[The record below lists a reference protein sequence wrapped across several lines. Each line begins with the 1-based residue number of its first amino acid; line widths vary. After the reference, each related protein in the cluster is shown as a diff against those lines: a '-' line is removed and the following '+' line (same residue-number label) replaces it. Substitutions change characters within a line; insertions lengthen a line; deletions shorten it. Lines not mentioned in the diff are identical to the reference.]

1 LRRLTRWGR
10 AGAGAL
16 AGAALLW
23 VLAQALANR
32 EATLARLRGRASEAL
47 QARLGEAELGGEAS
61 VDWLFRATVGP
72 VTVPASAR
80 GAPPVVRIE
89 RVKVRASWSA
99 LLAGRVEP
107 ASIRLL
113 GVRVV
118 PGPGG
123 RELRAL
129 AARVRAAR
137 RKPEAAGGPARR
149 GADPVLIVRGLTAAL
164 ETGEELGPYDGR
176 IARALDGAW
185 ETIAAEA
192 RLPGGG
198 RAEGTLRRWRG
209 AASTA
214 AAAPASA
221 APAPPTATATPAG
234 DRSASSWLAT
244 LHLQAGPADLPA
256 SLRARA
262 LRAEGGALT
271 LDLSA
276 EGAGGDARAS
286 VRGAAANLL
295 LAGEPLG
302 PDPVGPLSVSGEAE
316 VAWSRAEGKLRVR
329 RAVLR
334 PAGPLAV
341 EASGW
346 VATGGDLP
354 FELAVTV
361 PPVDY
366 RALVDALP
374 PALAPGPA
382 APRPAGSFGGT
393 LALSGALRRPSGWT
407 VAADVDLAGL
417 REAARKGPP
426 SPLRATFTARLT
438 GADGDEPVAIVVGPE
453 NPDFVPLAELPEHV
467 YRAVTTGEDAGF
479 FGHRGFDFDELRNA
493 VAAGAQAG
501 RLGRGGSTITQQLAK
516 NLFLSRDRTLA
527 RKVREA
533 LVTVALEGTVPKAR
547 LLEIYLN
554 VIEWGPGLHGIGPAA
569 RRYFDKDARALS
581 PREACFLAAAVPS
594 PIRTYGAVAAGRPAA
609 LWSQRLD
616 DLLLKLELGGVL
628 TGEQLQ
634 AALDAPLRFGAL
646 SPTGGAAPAE
656 PGAGAGE
663 PPVDDEPAQPPP
675 PGDAAAGIAPGAP
688 SGG

>member
-1 LRRLTRWGR
+1 MRGLSRWGQ
-10 AGAGAL
+10 AGAGAVV
-16 AGAALLW
+16 AAALLW
-23 VLAQALANR
+23 TIAHALANR
-32 EATLARLRGRASEAL
+32 EAALARLREKAGEAL
-47 QARLGEAELGGEAS
+47 RARLGEVELGDEAS

-72 VTVPASAR
+72 VTVPAAAR
-80 GAPPVVRIE
+80 GAPPVVRVE
-89 RVKVRASWSA
+89 RVKVRAAWSA
-99 LLAGRVEP
+99 LVAGRVEA

-129 AARVRAAR
+129 AARMRAAR
-137 RKPEAAGGPARR
+137 PRQGRAAGAGR
-149 GADPVLIVRGLTAAL
+149 GADPVLFVKGLTVEL
-164 ETGEELGPYDGR
+164 ESGEEVGPFDGR
-176 IARALDGAW
+176 LSRAAEGEW
-185 ETIAAEA
+185 ESLSAEA

-198 RAEGTLRRWRG
+198 RVEGTLRRRLG
-209 AASTA
+209 
-214 AAAPASA
+214 
-221 APAPPTATATPAG
+221 PAPT
-234 DRSASSWLAT
+234 WLAAVRV
-244 LHLQAGPADLPA
+244 QASPADLPA
-256 SLRARA
+256 SLAARA
-262 LRAEGGALT
+262 IRAQGGALT
-271 LDLSA
+271 VDLSA
-276 EGAGGDARAS
+276 EGAGGDVRAS

-302 PDPVGPLSVSGEAE
+302 PDPVGPLSIAGELE
-316 VAWSRAEGKLRVR
+316 VAWSSRDGRLLVR

-334 PAGPLAV
+334 PAGPLAL

-346 VATGGDLP
+346 VAAGGELP
-354 FELAVTV
+354 FELKVV
-361 PPVDY
+361 MPPVDY

-382 APRPAGSFGGT
+382 APRPEGAFGGT
-393 LALSGALRRPSGWT
+393 LALSGALRRPSDWT
-407 VAADVDLAGL
+407 VTADVDLAGL
-417 REAARKGPP
+417 REVARRAPP

-438 GADGDEPVAIVVGPE
+438 GADGDDPVSIVVGPE
-453 NPDFVPLAELPEHV
+453 NPAFVPLAELPEHV
-467 YRAVTTGEDAGF
+467 YRAVTTSEDAGF

-493 VAAGAQAG
+493 LAAGARAG

-569 RRYFDKDARALS
+569 RRYFDKDARELT

-594 PIRTYGAVAAGRPAA
+594 PIRTYGAVASGRPAS
-609 LWSQRLD
+609 LWSQRID

-628 TGEQLQ
+628 SGEQLQ

-646 SPTGGAAPAE
+646 SPGGGASAGGPD
-656 PGAGAGE
+656 AGAGE
-663 PPVDDEPAQPPP
+663 PP
-675 PGDAAAGIAPGAP
+675 
-688 SGG
+688 